1 MMKIAI
7 VGAGMAGLAC
17 ATQLSGSGV
26 NLQLFDKGRSVGGR
40 MASRVVS
47 TPSGDVFF
55 DMGAQYFTAHSDDF
69 QAEVKNWTAAGTVL
83 PWADAGAN
91 ALVGVPSMNAPL
103 KSIAAKL
110 PVLWSHKIEKLRQNA
125 GKWSV
130 YGDDFHE
137 GNFDVVI
144 TALPAEQSASL
155 LMQPARDMAE
165 FAAGIVSEPCWTLM
179 AVFAEKLPV
188 AVNVLRDC
196 GDISW
201 ASRNSAKPG
210 RSDPESWV
218 IHATSAWS
226 RSHLEA
232 DEGTVAASLLGELTR
247 VLKSTT
253 PEVIASKAHRWRF
266 ARSGKAEL
274 EHLWQADRGLGVCGD
289 WLLGP
294 RIESAWVSGH
304 RLAQAVQASFNL

>member
-1 MMKIAI
+1 
-7 VGAGMAGLAC
+7 MA
-17 ATQLSGSGV
+17 T
-26 NLQLFDKGRSVGGR
+26 
-40 MASRVVS
+40 RVVS

-55 DMGAQYFTAHSDDF
+55 DMGAQYFTAHPDDF

-83 PWADAGAN
+83 PWVDAGAN

-103 KSIAAKL
+103 KSMAAKL